1 MLNFSTLSDL
11 VVFQSSNFNNPKA
24 LNFKEDGAWKSFS
37 NQEFLEKVFHFA
49 CGLRE
54 IGVKKNDVIANYSY
68 QNPIWLI
75 VDLGAI
81 LAGATTVPIFENISK
96 ENLLYEILDANVS
109 LIFTDK
115 KNFLDESFF
124 YKKQLRIISYGFESV
139 DSTAFSEILEKGK
152 QAADFGK
159 YNLQNFLE
167 NISPQD
173 LATIIYTSGS
183 TGVPKGV
190 EITHQNL
197 VSQIKDAA
205 QFFALDSK
213 DIALSFLPLAHIF
226 ERMVMLFYISRGVSV
241 YFCDDVKNIGSAMK
255 EIAPTLMTCVPRVLE
270 KVFIKIRDNI
280 EISSFFKKF
289 IGKKALKRALTKS
302 VEAKENFIDKIYDK
316 LVYHKFR
323 LAMGGNMKMII
334 CGGAALSL
342 DLQRFYRNAKIE
354 IFCGYGLT
362 ETSPVLAVNYEGH
375 NKIGTVGLKFN
386 SVELKVAFD
395 GELLARGVN
404 IMRGYHNQEK
414 LTQENFIDGWFKT
427 GDLAKIDG
435 EGFVT
440 IIGRKKELFKNSNG
454 KYISPIPVEQK
465 LIQELGFLLGA
476 LVIAEGRKFTSA
488 LLFPEFELLIKL
500 KNRFNFAV
508 SDEEFLKSEI
518 LQKFCATEI
527 AKINKGLN
535 RWEEVQKFYII
546 SDVISIESGEIT
558 PSMKLK
564 RGVLEEKYREVIEG
578 FYR

>member
-1 MLNFSTLSDL
+1 MLNFTTLSEL
-11 VVFQSSNFNNPKA
+11 VVFQAANFNNPNA
-24 LNFKEDGAWKSFS
+24 LNYKDGGAWKSFS
-37 NQEFLEKVFHFA
+37 NQELLEKIFHFA

-54 IGVKKNDVIANYSY
+54 IGVKKGDVVANYSY

-75 VDLGAI
+75 VDLGSI
-81 LAGATTVPIFENISK
+81 LAGAITVPIFENISK
-96 ENLLYEILDANVS
+96 ENLLYEISDANVS

-115 KNFLDESFF
+115 EGFLDESFF
-124 YKKQLRIISYGFESV
+124 YKKQLKIISNGFESP
-139 DSTAFSEILEKGK
+139 DSIAFSAILEKGK

-159 YNLQNFLE
+159 YNLQSFLDGAK
-167 NISPQD
+167 PDD

-197 VSQIKDAA
+197 ISQIKDAA

-241 YFCDDVKNIGSAMK
+241 YFCDDIKNIGAMMK
-255 EIAPTLMTCVPRVLE
+255 EVRPTIMTSVPRVLE

-280 EISSFFKKF
+280 EISSFLKKI
-289 IGKKALKRALTKS
+289 IGKKALKRALTKD
-302 VEAKENFIDKIYDK
+302 VNAKENFLDKIYDK
-316 LVYHKFR
+316 LIYQKFR
-323 LAMGGNMKMII
+323 LALGGNMKMII
-334 CGGAALSL
+334 CGGAALSI

-354 IFCGYGLT
+354 IYCGYGLT
-362 ETSPVLAVNYEGH
+362 ETSPVLAVNYAGH
-375 NKIGTVGLKFN
+375 NKIGTVGLKFQ
-386 SVELKVAFD
+386 STELKIAAD
-395 GELLARGVN
+395 GELLARGAN

-414 LTQENFIDGWFKT
+414 LTQGSFVDGWFKT
-427 GDLAKIDG
+427 GDFAKIDA

-454 KYISPIPVEQK
+454 KYISPTPIEQK

-488 LLFPEFELLIKL
+488 LLFPEFELLTKL
-500 KNRFNFAV
+500 KNKFNFSGDDA
-508 SDEEFLKSEI
+508 EFLKSDI
-518 LQKFCATEI
+518 LNKFCSAKI
-527 AKINKGLN
+527 AKINKSLN
-535 RWEEVQKFYII
+535 HWEEVQKFHIV
-546 SDVISIESGEIT
+546 SDEISIETGEIT

-564 RGVLEEKYREVIEG
+564 REVLEKKYREVIEG
-578 FYR
+578 FYW